1 MNNEEIKNIA
11 NFIKSE
17 EENKQNKYEIITK
30 KALELFNKKQTAKF
44 IEFYKN
50 EVHSIAERIE
60 ALEVLLSEVLETEN
74 YDWKKVLKF
83 RESISK
89 SKNNDFIYLFD
100 DVIFQ
105 LGSISPEEFIK
116 TIDDGIKKQIPMA
129 YVIKSFFYYYGL
141 DNFEESIQAI
151 EKAIL
156 LEPTNI
162 EFKKIRKELEN
173 KRTALEQENCEEN

>member
-1 MNNEEIKNIA
+1 M
-11 NFIKSE
+11 
-17 EENKQNKYEIITK
+17 
-30 KALELFNKKQTAKF
+30 LFSSSSNKF
-44 IEFYKN
+44 I
-50 EVHSIAERIE
+50 VWWSDII
-60 ALEVLLSEVLETEN
+60 SE
-74 YDWKKVLKF
+74 
-83 RESISK
+83 
-89 SKNNDFIYLFD
+89 
-100 DVIFQ
+100 IFSS
-105 LGSISPEEFIK
+105 GASTGMSISPEEFIK

-173 KRTALEQENCEEN
+173 KCTALEQENCEEN